1 MSITDE
7 TGICNLALDL
17 LAEAPIASLADDRR
31 IARWCA
37 RNYDTARDSLLR
49 KAPWRF
55 AIKLAE
61 LPAATAPVFGWANA
75 YDLPADCLR
84 ALPLTVN
91 GAPEGAI
98 IASEVIGRRLE
109 TDAAAPLRLRYIFRN
124 TDVADY
130 PADFVEALSAALA
143 MKMAHWL
150 TGKSGYFQIAQTVW
164 REALNNAVLTDA
176 IEGTI
181 AEPDA
186 SAWIAERLA

>member
-1 MSITDE
+1 MSSLSSFSSVRAGRRCRSTVE
-7 TGICNLALDL
+7 TYRV
-17 LAEAPIASLADDRR
+17 ERP
-31 IARWCA
+31 
-37 RNYDTARDSLLR
+37 
-49 KAPWRF
+49 
-55 AIKLAE
+55 
-61 LPAATAPVFGWANA
+61 ATAPVFGWTKA

-109 TDAAAPLRLRYIFRN
+109 TDAVAPLRLRYIYRN
-124 TDVADY
+124 TDVAAY
-130 PADFVEALSAALA
+130 PADFAEALSAALA

-186 SAWIAERLA
+186 SAWIAERLT

>member
-1 MSITDE
+1 MSVTDE

-37 RNYDTARDSLLR
+37 RNYATARDSLLR

-61 LPAATAPVFGWANA
+61 LAEGTPPAFGFARG

-84 ALPLTVN
+84 PLPLTVS
-91 GAPEGAI
+91 GEPEGAI
-98 IASEVIGRRLE
+98 VPSEVVGAEIH
-109 TDAAAPLRLRYIFRN
+109 TDAAPPLRLRYIFRN
-124 TDVADY
+124 ENVATY
-130 PADFVEALSAALA
+130 PADFTEALSAVLA

-150 TGKSGYFQIAQTVW
+150 TGKSGYFRIAQDVW
-164 REALNNAVLTDA
+164 REALQNAVLADA

-181 AEPDA
+181 PEPDA
-186 SAWIAERLA
+186 TAWIAERWS

>member
-1 MSITDE
+1 MSVTDA

-17 LAEAPIASLADDRR
+17 LAEAPIANLTDDRR
-31 IARWCA
+31 IARWCN
-37 RNYDTARDSLLR
+37 RNFDTARDSLLR

-61 LPAATAPVFGWANA
+61 ISSDTAPIFGWSQA
-75 YDLPADCLR
+75 YILPADCLR
-84 ALPLTVN
+84 PLPLTV
-91 GAPEGAI
+91 GGHPDGAI
-98 IASEVIGRRLE
+98 VPSEVIGQRLE
-109 TDAAAPLRLRYIFRN
+109 TNAAAPIRLRYICRVS
-124 TDVADY
+124 DVTAY

-150 TGKSGYFQIAQTVW
+150 TGKSGYFQIAQSVW

-181 AEPDA
+181 PEPDD
-186 SAWIAERLA
+186 SRWIAERLT

>member
-1 MSITDE
+1 MSVTDE

-37 RNYDTARDSLLR
+37 RNYATARDSLLR

-55 AIKLAE
+55 AVKLAE
-61 LPAATAPVFGWANA
+61 LPAASASAFGFANA

-84 ALPLTVN
+84 PLPLTVN
-91 GAPEGAI
+91 GAAEGAI
-98 IASEVIGRRLE
+98 VPSEVIAGQLH
-109 TDAAAPLRLRYIFRN
+109 TDAAVPLKLRYVFRN
-124 TDVADY
+124 ADVTAY
-130 PADFVEALSAALA
+130 PADFTEALSAALA

-150 TGKSGYFQIAQTVW
+150 TGKSGYFRIAQAVW
-164 REALNNAVLTDA
+164 REALESAVLTDA

-186 SAWIAERLA
+186 SAWIAERLT